1 MSAGVR
7 VMVSLLLLAAAP
19 LAAQRGEGRSRL
31 PAGEPIK
38 VNLPYDGRFTFARI
52 RWDAGG
58 ANVFSRGG
66 ALWAH
71 DFPRAEA
78 NFTKILGEVS
88 TVGARLGTSSVIA
101 LDDPAL
107 FDHPVAYIVEVGRWA
122 PNEAETSALRRWMQR
137 GGFLIVDDFQS
148 PDWFNFEH
156 QMARVLPGLRVQ
168 PIPPTHPIFDAFY
181 RITTFDQVRHPYSGA
196 QTTFWVI
203 FEDND
208 PSKRLLLV
216 ANRDV
221 DIAEFW
227 EFSDQGFFP
236 LDLSNEA
243 YKLGINYIV
252 YALTR

>member
-1 MSAGVR
+1 MVGVLMW
-7 VMVSLLLLAAAP
+7 VVSP

-31 PAGEPIK
+31 PAGDPIM
-38 VNLPYDGRFTFARI
+38 VNLPYDGRYTFARI
-52 RWDAGG
+52 RYGSADGG
-58 ANVFSRGG
+58 FFSRGG
-66 ALWAH
+66 MSWSH
-71 DFPRAEA
+71 DYPRAEA
-78 NFTKILGEVS
+78 NFSKILGEVS
-88 TVGARLGTSSVIA
+88 TVGARLGASSVIT

-107 FDHPVAYIVEVGRWA
+107 FDHTIAYIVEVGQWA
-122 PNEAETSALRRWMQR
+122 PSASETAALRRWMAR

-148 PDWFNFEH
+148 PDWFNFQH
-156 QMARVLPGLRVQ
+156 QMARVLPGLRLQ
-168 PIPPTHPIFDAFY
+168 PIPLTHPIFDAFY

-196 QTTFWVI
+196 QTTFWGI
-203 FEDND
+203 FEEND
-208 PSKRLLLV
+208 PTRRLMMV
-216 ANRDV
+216 ANRDG

>member
-1 MSAGVR
+1 MLV
-7 VMVSLLLLAAAP
+7 VSLVLAAAP
-19 LAAQRGEGRSRL
+19 LVGQRGEGRGRL
-31 PAGEPIK
+31 PAAEPTM
-38 VNLPYDGRFTFARI
+38 VNLPYDGRYTFARI
-52 RWDAGG
+52 RWGGADAGFFG
-58 ANVFSRGG
+58 RGG
-66 ALWAH
+66 MLWSH

-88 TVGARLGTSSVIA
+88 TVGARLGVSSVIT
-101 LDDPAL
+101 LDDPKL
-107 FDHPVAYIVEVGRWA
+107 FDHTIAYIVEVGDWA
-122 PNEAETSALRRWMQR
+122 PSETEATALRRWMQR

-148 PDWFNFEH
+148 RDWFNFEH
-156 QMARVLPGLRVQ
+156 QMARVLPGLRLQ
-168 PIPPTHPIFDAFY
+168 PIAPTHPIFDAFY
-181 RITTFDQVRHPYSGA
+181 RITTFDQVRHPYSGV
-196 QTTFWVI
+196 QTTFWGI

-208 PSKRLLLV
+208 PAKRLMMI
-216 ANRDV
+216 ANRDG